1 MRRFTVSWMASLAL
15 AGAVLVGSPGALA
28 AQSPVLTDC
37 FAHGQLTGQY
47 STSELRIALNTIP
60 VSATQ
65 YTVCYDVIQRQLL
78 AQLRTVGSDKA
89 SSGSGSGGSFLP
101 TPVIVVLVLLALG
114 AVTFAAIAIR
124 SRGPESGGPP
134 GGGPPGGGPPGGPGE
149 EPPDGP
155 A

>member
-1 MRRFTVSWMASLAL
+1 MASLAL
-15 AGAVLVGSPGALA
+15 AGAVLAGSPGALA
-28 AQSPVLTDC
+28 AQSPALTDC
-37 FAHGQLTGQY
+37 FAHGQLTGHY

-78 AQLRTVGSDKA
+78 AQVRTPGPGTG
-89 SSGSGSGGSFLP
+89 SGSSSGGSFLP

-124 SRGPESGGPP
+124 SRGAES
-134 GGGPPGGGPPGGPGE
+134 GGPPGGGPPGGPGE
-149 EPPDGP
+149 GPPDGP